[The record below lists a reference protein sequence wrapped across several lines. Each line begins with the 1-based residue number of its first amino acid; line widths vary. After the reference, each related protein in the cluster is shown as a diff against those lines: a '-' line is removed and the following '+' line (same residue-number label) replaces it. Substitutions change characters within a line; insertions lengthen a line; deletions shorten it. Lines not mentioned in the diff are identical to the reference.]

1 MMKQSTKEEGQALPM
16 VTLSLLAMCG
26 MMGLAVDLG
35 WSLLVKRSAQTA
47 ADAAAQAAVQQVL
60 DNVGQSGAIL
70 CSNTQ
75 IACQAVAPCNASA
88 NLTTGCL
95 YSQQHEFSPGGH
107 NGRQNVTIAA
117 DVTSPA
123 PTAPGVQVEYWVTVR
138 ATESIPQLFS
148 AVMGNMMG

>member
-1 MMKQSTKEEGQALPM
+1 MTKQSKKEKGQALPM
-16 VTLSLLAMCG
+16 VTLSLVAMCG

-35 WSLLVKRSAQTA
+35 WSFFVKRSAQTA

-60 DNVGQSGAIL
+60 DSVGQSGAIL

-95 YSQQHEFSPGGH
+95 YAQQHGFEAGVHS
-107 NGRQNVTIAA
+107 GRDNLSVGACTAA
-117 DVTSPA
+117 PA
-123 PTAPGVQVEYWVTVR
+123 RPATGEHVEYWVTVR
-138 ATESIPQLFS
+138 ATVSIPR
-148 AVMGNMMG
+148 